1 MCSVSVS
8 ISLHNNMT
16 CPLLSLFC
24 NRWYLAS
31 IKPAIQLQSILTS
44 SSSFPHHPPLPFT
57 LSFLRPLLTIL
68 PPNPCSYISF
78 PSYSISI
85 FLCYEEITAPLPH
98 CIGCLPPESRFL
110 RSRLNLLTF
119 SRLCVNLST

>member
-1 MCSVSVS
+1 MSSFSVS
-8 ISLHNNMT
+8 ISLHSNRT

-68 PPNPCSYISF
+68 PPNPCSSISF
-78 PSYSISI
+78 SSYSISI
-85 FLCYEEITAPLPH
+85 FLCYEEITAPLN
-98 CIGCLPPESRFL
+98 CIGCLPPEAGFL
-110 RSRLNLLTF
+110 KVQTKSPHF
-119 SRLCVNLST
+119 PPIMC